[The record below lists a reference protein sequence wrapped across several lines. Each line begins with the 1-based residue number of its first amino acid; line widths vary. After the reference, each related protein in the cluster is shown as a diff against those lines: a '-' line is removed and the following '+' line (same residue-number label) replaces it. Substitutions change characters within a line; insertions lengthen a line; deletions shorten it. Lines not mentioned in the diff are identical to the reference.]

1 MAPSEVESW
10 LDRWA
15 ETAGGR
21 AALVNLS
28 ENHTFRV
35 DGPGGRFFLRLHR
48 PGYQS
53 AAAIESELAW
63 LAALRAETELPV
75 PRPLPGRD
83 GRLLQRLASG
93 GIPRHA
99 VLFAA
104 EPGREPT
111 PADDL
116 AAVFETL
123 GRYAATAHRHA
134 EAFRP
139 PPGFVRPRWEAG
151 AILDADG
158 LWGDWRKAPHVEGT
172 VGAALADL
180 DGTLRAELAGYGEA
194 PNRFGLIHAD
204 MRLANLLVEG
214 RRVTLIDFDDCGFGW
229 FMYDFAAA
237 ISFHEADARAGEWRA
252 RWLAGYEAVRPLA
265 LADRAVLDAMVLL
278 RRMALLAWI
287 GSHHETR
294 LARVHA
300 DGFAAATARMAEAYL
315 RRAGSGES
323 RLWRPSRPRRR

>member
-1 MAPSEVESW
+1 MLVCCMAPSEVDSW

-15 ETAGGR
+15 ETTGGR
-21 AALVNLS
+21 AVLVNLS
-28 ENHTFRV
+28 ENHIFRV
-35 DGPGGRFFLRLHR
+35 DGPGGRFFLRVHR

-63 LAALRAETELPV
+63 LTALRAETELPV
-75 PRPLPGRD
+75 PRPMPGRD

-93 GIPRHA
+93 GARRHA
-99 VLFAA
+99 VLFAT

-111 PADDL
+111 LADDL
-116 AAVFETL
+116 GALFETL

-139 PPGFVRPRWEAG
+139 PPGFVRPRWDAG
-151 AILDADG
+151 AILDSGG
-158 LWGDWRKAPHVEGT
+158 LWGDWRRAPRVEGR
-172 VGAALADL
+172 VGAVLVQL
-180 DGTLRAELAGYGEA
+180 DGALRAELAAYGEA
-194 PNRFGLIHAD
+194 PDRFGLIHAD

-214 RRVTLIDFDDCGFGW
+214 ERVTLIDFDDCGFGW

-237 ISFHEADARAGEWRA
+237 ISFHEEDVRAREWRG

-265 LADRAVLDAMVLL
+265 AADRRVLDAMVLL

-287 GSHHETR
+287 GSHHETELARAHADDFAAGTAR
-294 LARVHA
+294 LAA
-300 DGFAAATARMAEAYL
+300 KYL
-315 RRAGSGES
+315 G
-323 RLWRPSRPRRR
+323 